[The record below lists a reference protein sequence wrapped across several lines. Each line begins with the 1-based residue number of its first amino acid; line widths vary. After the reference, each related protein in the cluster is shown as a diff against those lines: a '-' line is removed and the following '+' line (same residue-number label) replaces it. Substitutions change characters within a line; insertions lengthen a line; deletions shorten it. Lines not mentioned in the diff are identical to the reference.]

1 VARSTKQQLAKRI
14 EEVLHI
20 MLLGGELHDLREHA
34 RGQKWNVCDGTLYRY
49 MQEALSECQKRV
61 EKDRDKLIAR
71 HLMQRRSLYARAM
84 EANDLR
90 TALAVVKDE
99 AELYGLYP
107 AAKVEHEH
115 GGKLAIVEEII
126 DGDADSHKNNPA
138 APGPKPVPKK

>member
-1 VARSTKQQLAKRI
+1 MARPTKQTLERRI
-14 EEVLHI
+14 EEVMHI
-20 MLLGGELHDLREHA
+20 ILLGGEMHDLREYA
-34 RGQKWNVCDGTLYRY
+34 REKKWNVADSTLYRY
-49 MQEALSECQKRV
+49 MADALELCRARV

-126 DGDADSHKNNPA
+126 DGDADSHKNNPT